1 MLEIKDKSLLLNL
14 DFSGKGGKEK
24 QIKQLFPS
32 FKRQHVKKLD
42 FLCLE
47 ETIYYETKKQENQQW
62 FNLAKFYNLSKGEQR
77 INLLFICFNKK
88 DGLADLIFCIE
99 KGEFL
104 NLLISDGELK
114 DAGWSMTAIEKAY
127 DLVKI
132 APKLQPKAEVRIRK
146 FYKNHKKEVKT
157 IYNKNDIG

>member
-47 ETIYYETKKQENQQW
+47 ETIYYETKK
-62 FNLAKFYNLSKGEQR
+62 A
-77 INLLFICFNKK
+77 
-88 DGLADLIFCIE
+88 
-99 KGEFL
+99 
-104 NLLISDGELK
+104 
-114 DAGWSMTAIEKAY
+114 M
-127 DLVKI
+127 V
-132 APKLQPKAEVRIRK
+132 
-146 FYKNHKKEVKT
+146 
-157 IYNKNDIG
+157 